1 MARTHVMLPDELI
14 ATLDRVIEKRKRSAF
29 IEAAIR
35 ETLRRERQSRV
46 LRETAGVIRASAP
59 PEWTTPAGTSAWVHA
74 LRALEEERNASL
86 PDSPDR

>member
-14 ATLDRVIEKRKRSAF
+14 ATLDQLVDKRKRSAF

-35 ETLRRERQSRV
+35 EKLRRERQRRV
-46 LRETAGVIRASAP
+46 LRETAGVIRGDAP

-74 LRALEEERNASL
+74 LRALEAERNAPPPDL
-86 PDSPDR
+86 PDR